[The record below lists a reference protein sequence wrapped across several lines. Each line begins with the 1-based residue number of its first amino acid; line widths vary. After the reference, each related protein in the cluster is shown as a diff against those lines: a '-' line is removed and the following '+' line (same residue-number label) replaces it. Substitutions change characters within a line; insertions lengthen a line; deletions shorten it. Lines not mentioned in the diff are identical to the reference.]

1 MAKNAS
7 FGEALKMFVS
17 LTFFAIII
25 RVALL
30 FCGVKHVP
38 ILDDVFMIFASFIPG
53 LKPNT
58 GDL

>member
-7 FGEALKMFVS
+7 FGEALKMFFS
-17 LTFFAIII
+17 MLFFAIII
-25 RVALL
+25 RVILI

-38 ILDDVFMIFASFIPG
+38 ILDDTFMMFASFIPG
-53 LKPNT
+53 MKANT